1 MKAIKLLGKIMVA
14 IIAIIIVF
22 MISMMI
28 VNTVFQDNIPTLV
41 DDMYLFLFIFGILTT
56 GVILYLF

>member
-28 VNTVFQDNIPTLV
+28 VNTVFQDNIPTL
-41 DDMYLFLFIFGILTT
+41 DDMYLFLFIFGVLTT